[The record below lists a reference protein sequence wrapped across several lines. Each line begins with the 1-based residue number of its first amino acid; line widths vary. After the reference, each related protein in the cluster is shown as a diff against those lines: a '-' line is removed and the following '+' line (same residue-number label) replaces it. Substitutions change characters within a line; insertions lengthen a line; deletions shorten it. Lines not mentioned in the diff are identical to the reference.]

1 MNKRYAVL
9 GLSLFL
15 ALALAVPA
23 LGGPSNPIASVSA
36 SVKSTANKALK
47 KAKAAQ
53 KTANTALSTA
63 NGAQGI
69 ASGLQTD
76 VKGLQGDVKGL
87 QTDVKK
93 AQTTATE
100 AKSAAANAQTSA
112 NAAKAAADAANA
124 NADTRLKT
132 SVLALGTP
140 SENTNEAEKSA
151 SVTCPAGTVVLGG
164 GAFVNAA
171 EPKKVHLVTS
181 QPQAIY
187 SQGWFVEAATNEGQ
201 TATWAITAQAMC
213 GQR

>member
-63 NGAQGI
+63 NTAQ
-69 ASGLQTD
+69 ATAA
-76 VKGLQGDVKGL
+76 GLQGDVKTL

-93 AQTTATE
+93 AQTTANEGKT
-100 AKSAAANAQTSA
+100 AAANAQSTA
-112 NAAKAAADAANA
+112 NAAKAAAEAADANA
-124 NADTRLKT
+124 NTRLKT

-140 SENTNEAEKSA
+140 SENDNTAEKSA
-151 SVTCPAGTVVLGG
+151 SVTCPAGTVILGG
-164 GAFVNAA
+164 GAFVNTG

-187 SQGWFVEAATNEGQ
+187 SQGWFVSAATNEGQ
-201 TATWAITAQAMC
+201 TANWAITAQAMC
-213 GQR
+213 GQK

>member
-63 NGAQGI
+63 NSAQST

-76 VKGLQGDVKGL
+76 VKGLQTDVKGL

-93 AQTTATE
+93 AQTTANEGKT
-100 AKSAAANAQTSA
+100 AAATAQSAA
-112 NAAKAAADAANA
+112 NAAKAAADAADANA
-124 NADTRLKT
+124 NTRLKT

-140 SENTNEAEKSA
+140 SENDNTAEKSA
-151 SVTCPAGTVVLGG
+151 SVTCPAGTVILGG
-164 GAFVNAA
+164 GAFVNAG

-213 GQR
+213 GQK

>member
-63 NGAQGI
+63 NTAQ
-69 ASGLQTD
+69 ATAA
-76 VKGLQGDVKGL
+76 GLQGDVKTL

-93 AQTTATE
+93 AQTTANE
-100 AKSAAANAQTSA
+100 GKSAAAAAQTTA
-112 NAAKAAADAANA
+112 NAAKAAADAADANA
-124 NADTRLKT
+124 NTRLKT

-140 SENTNEAEKSA
+140 SENDNTAEKSA
-151 SVTCPAGTVVLGG
+151 SVTCPAGTVILGG
-164 GAFVNAA
+164 GAFVNTG

-187 SQGWFVEAATNEGQ
+187 SQGWFVSAATNEGQ
-201 TATWAITAQAMC
+201 TANWAITAQAMC
-213 GQR
+213 GQK